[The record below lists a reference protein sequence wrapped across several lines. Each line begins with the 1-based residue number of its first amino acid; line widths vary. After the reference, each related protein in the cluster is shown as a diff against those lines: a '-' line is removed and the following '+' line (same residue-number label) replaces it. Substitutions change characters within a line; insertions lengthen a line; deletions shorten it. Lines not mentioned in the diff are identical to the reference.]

1 MFANET
7 TYVDFMDKNVRP
19 CLSRRVHKGIL
30 SAHDGLDLYYEYYLA
45 KHPKGAMVICH
56 GFTECSQKYKEMI
69 YYFLRGGYHVF
80 IMDCRGHGYSGRA
93 VENLHKVWVGSFQD
107 YINDLHNFVN
117 TVVKPIASGLALF
130 LYAHSMGGAIGAAY
144 VEQYP
149 TDFKKAVLNAP
160 MIRMKTA
167 GIPEWSAFAIA
178 AVMHFT
184 GHGQDFVPGQKQ
196 SIEGECYETSASHS
210 RARFE
215 YYLQRRLRAPMLQ
228 TCGSTFDWLY
238 HNIIGTHQ
246 LTSRR
251 RCHAIATPL
260 MIFMSDNDTCVKN
273 SGIIDFVRK
282 IRSNGCPCRRFRSA
296 AAAKTPPVRLYLVKN
311 TRHEIYSND
320 SSAQLRAYY
329 RKIFQ
334 FLED

>member
-1 MFANET
+1 MFANEN
-7 TYVDFMDKNVRP
+7 TYVEFMNETVLP
-19 CLSRRVHKGIL
+19 CLNRKVHKGIL
-30 SAHDGLDLYYEYYLA
+30 SADDGLDLYYEYYLA
-45 KHPKGAMVICH
+45 KHPKGAIVICH

-93 VENLHKVWVGSFQD
+93 VENLHKVYVGSFQD
-107 YINDLHNFVN
+107 YINDLHKFINA
-117 TVVKPIASGLALF
+117 VVRPRTSCLELF

-149 TDFKKAVLNAP
+149 ADFKKAVLNAP

-167 GIPEWSAFAIA
+167 SIPEWSAFAIA

-184 GHGQDFVPGQKQ
+184 GHGRDFVPGQKQ

-215 YYLQRRLRAPMLQ
+215 YYLQRRLGDPMLQ

-238 HNIIGTHQ
+238 HNIIGTHR

-251 RCHAIATPL
+251 CRAIATPL

-273 SGIIDFVRK
+273 TGIIDFVRK
-282 IRSNGCPCRRFRSA
+282 IRGNGCPCRPA
-296 AAAKTPPVRLYLVKN
+296 ANVHEMPPVRLYLVKN
-311 TRHEIYSND
+311 TRHEIYSSD
-320 SSAQLRAYY
+320 SLAQLRAYY